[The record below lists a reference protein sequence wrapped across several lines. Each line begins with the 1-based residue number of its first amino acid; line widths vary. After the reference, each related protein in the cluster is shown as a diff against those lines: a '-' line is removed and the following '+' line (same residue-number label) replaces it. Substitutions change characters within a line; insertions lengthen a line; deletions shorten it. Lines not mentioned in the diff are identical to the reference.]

1 MHRLTIISGR
11 LAIAIVVAMG
21 ASIGVGYAAS
31 LGLGSNQLHAWRQT
45 LTKGTCNQTSA
56 TADDTYVQ
64 QALPTSTAG
73 GTATTLTISPTA
85 LAQDHAFIRFDL
97 SGCSLPTTAGAD
109 TATLTVFV
117 TTNGNDT
124 ISLFPVY
131 SSWSSSTLTWNGV
144 SGLTIGSTA
153 TTSFSAR
160 RSPGWRA
167 TALWPS
173 GSRNHE
179 PHPFAFQQSVLRG
192 GSRDRRLATGPFQLL
207 LRSPACPAST
217 TFSGPRQ
224 LFLPCNDNY
233 S

>member
-1 MHRLTIISGR
+1 MHRLTIISRR
-11 LAIAIVVAMG
+11 LAIAIVVATG

-64 QALPTSTAG
+64 QAFPTSTAG

-85 LAQDHAFIRFDL
+85 LAQDYAFIRFDL

-153 TTSFSAR
+153 TTSFSA
-160 RSPGWRA
+160 SSNGSATVTVTADVDSAIKAGTLWGWELRA
-167 TALWPS
+167 TSGTAIVGIGASENASSMKRPS
-173 GSRNHE
+173 MTLSYE
-179 PHPFAFQQSVLRG
+179 K
-192 GSRDRRLATGPFQLL
+192 
-207 LRSPACPAST
+207 
-217 TFSGPRQ
+217 
-224 LFLPCNDNY
+224 
-233 S
+233 

>member
-1 MHRLTIISGR
+1 MHRLTIISRR
-11 LAIAIVVAMG
+11 LAIAIVVATG

-85 LAQDHAFIRFDL
+85 LAQDYAFIRFDL

-153 TTSFSAR
+153 TTSFSAA
-160 RSPGWRA
+160 SNGSATVTVTADVDSAIKAGTLWGWELRA
-167 TALWPS
+167 TSGTAIVGIGASENASSMKRPS
-173 GSRNHE
+173 MTLSYE
-179 PHPFAFQQSVLRG
+179 K
-192 GSRDRRLATGPFQLL
+192 
-207 LRSPACPAST
+207 
-217 TFSGPRQ
+217 
-224 LFLPCNDNY
+224 
-233 S
+233 